1 MYFAKEFS
9 QRTKGN
15 ASSDKLSFKLSWAVI
30 TGQLFLLCVFFN
42 LFQLK
47 AQNDSIQI
55 DSSQNVEALYAELDA
70 IFADETDS
78 TLALFK
84 LVDSLLMLEKPKY
97 HSVIFRSSY
106 MGQVSTAGRAQ
117 DFQENGYSTGISY
130 FHPSNAFVD
139 ISSFWNSGYDP
150 SYYLTTLAVGYSNKY
165 AKNWSTNLS
174 HDFYFYNDT
183 IQNQFNKAAQ
193 VGNYFDY
200 KWLNLGLDYSFL
212 YGNATAHR
220 LMFNGSFSKS
230 WQFKGWFNSLSINP
244 GLNVIAGNSDII
256 YVRQSDTPFYDLL
269 QILRQEGFP
278 QLERREYQTLASLL
292 NQERNSAAAFYLN
305 RRGFSGEQIIDIINS
320 YYNRQIRADNVF
332 GLMNYSFNMPVFMQL
347 GKFSLMLNYTYNIP
361 VALPNEPYE
370 YEPNGFLS
378 VALSYMLYWK

>member
-1 MYFAKEFS
+1 MLYF
-9 QRTKGN
+9 
-15 ASSDKLSFKLSWAVI
+15 FKSWAVI
-30 TGQLFLLCVFFN
+30 TVQLFFFCAFFN
-42 LFQLK
+42 PFPLQ

-55 DSSQNVEALYAELDA
+55 DSAQSVEALYAELDA

-106 MGQVSTAGRAQ
+106 MSQVSTAGRAQ

-150 SYYLTTLAVGYSNKY
+150 SYYLTALAVGYSNKY

-212 YGNATAHR
+212 YGNSTAHR

-230 WQFKGWFNSLSINP
+230 WQFKGWLKSISLNP
-244 GLNVIAGNSDII
+244 GFSVIAGNSDII
-256 YVRQSDTPFYDLL
+256 YVRQSDTPFHDLL
-269 QILRQEGFP
+269 QILRNEPYP
-278 QLERREYQTLASLL
+278 QLERKEYLTLASLL
-292 NQERNSAAAFYLN
+292 YQERNAAAAIFLN
-305 RRGFSGEQIIDIINS
+305 RRGFNGQQITEVIDTYYEQ
-320 YYNRQIRADNVF
+320 QIKEDNVF
-332 GLMNYSFNMPVFMQL
+332 GLMNYGFNMPVFMQV

-361 VALPNEPYE
+361 MALPNEPYE

-378 VALSYMLYWK
+378 VAVSYMLYWK